1 MHPAGLDRR
10 ECRQVQSSH
19 LMATLAVV
27 GDEGQVM
34 KPNLKHAP
42 VAIGVDAE
50 MAHTTVLV
58 TNMNEVS

>member
-1 MHPAGLDRR
+1 
-10 ECRQVQSSH
+10 
-19 LMATLAVV
+19 MATLAVV